1 MLRDAS
7 GLFMAPG
14 IGDTVIVLNENEP
27 CSIIAYALRS
37 VEYDEALKEKYR
49 AMMVC
54 LLSCFFAPQLAVP

>member
-1 MLRDAS
+1 
-7 GLFMAPG
+7 MAPG